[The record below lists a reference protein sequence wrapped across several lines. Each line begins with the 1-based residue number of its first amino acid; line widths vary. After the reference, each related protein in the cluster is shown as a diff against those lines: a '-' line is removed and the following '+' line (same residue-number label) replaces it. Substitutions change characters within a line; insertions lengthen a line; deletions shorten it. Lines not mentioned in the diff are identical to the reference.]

1 MFLHYPSV
9 LLNLVLFVPSIRC
22 FAVVELR
29 AKKKM
34 KEEKQ
39 ERSIKMAHCYFIEK
53 VPTIQRL
60 RNKKS

>member
-9 LLNLVLFVPSIRC
+9 LLNLVLFVPNTRC

-29 AKKKM
+29 AKNP

-39 ERSIKMAHCYFIEK
+39 ERSIKMANCYFIEK
-53 VPTIQRL
+53 VPTIGRL